1 VRKMRSVVI
10 AHAATFEEEE
20 AMDGRGRRK
29 SGKMEL
35 FF

>member
-10 AHAATFEEEE
+10 AHAATFEEE